1 MGLSQWNSAT
11 QLDVKMSIVF
21 SHKFASIFYSSSL
34 LIITRFGEKLEHL
47 PGSRLLGVGVGFDPC
62 LYILDLS

>member
-1 MGLSQWNSAT
+1 M
-11 QLDVKMSIVF
+11 KISIVF

-47 PGSRLLGVGVGFDPC
+47 PESRLLGVGVGFDPC
-62 LYILDLS
+62 LHILGLG